1 MKSYQFHLQKI
12 LDLKE
17 KEKEQAEWA
26 FGKSV
31 QRKNEEEGKLYQ
43 LTELRNNVIDSLM
56 TLQQRSCSVSDLMQ
70 VVHYQQSVDRAIETQ
85 KRTLYGCEQE
95 IEKCQ
100 TKLTF
105 HMQESKLWN
114 RLKEKSQEIFEEANK
129 QREQKELDEIGITRY
144 LRRATHG

>member
-1 MKSYQFHLQKI
+1 MKTYQFHLQKI

-31 QRKNEEEGKLYQ
+31 QRKNEEENKLYQ
-43 LTELRNNVIDSLM
+43 LKELREGVTESLF
-56 TLQQRSCSVSDLMQ
+56 TLQQQSCNAFQLMQ

-114 RLKEKSQEIFEEANK
+114 RLKEKSQDVFHEANK
-129 QREQKELDEIGITRY
+129 QREQKELDEIGINRY
-144 LRRATHG
+144 LRRATQG